1 VKKIFIIITISI
13 LLVSCSKSDRG
24 ELIGSKAEKFF
35 PTQPLGMVLV
45 PSGSFLMG
53 MADDDYVK
61 LQNAPVSTVS
71 IKAFYMDETEITN
84 GEYKQFINWVKDSVV
99 RDALAKR
106 AIFEL
111 GDAPS
116 QEDLEKDNSINTFY
130 PMYQVDEDVADD
142 EKGGYTLYKEDV
154 TFGIDFD
161 DKSTYALNYDNDIL
175 WERED
180 YPDLAYAQVME
191 GEFEEGTGFFL
202 PKEESY
208 NGERTFNTK
217 KIEYTYTTFD
227 AEAAIKS
234 NSDSRK
240 NFFKEKT
247 IAIYPDTTSWIK
259 DFNYSYNEPMHNDYF
274 WHDAYADYPVVGVS
288 WEQAKAFSHWRT
300 MYKNNY
306 QRSRKKNGQRV
317 ASFRLPSEAEWEY
330 AARGGLES
338 ATYPW
343 GGPYTI
349 DSKGCFLANFKPNRG
364 DYASDNALYT
374 VEAKSYWPNDYGLY
388 NMAGNVSEWTDSSYD
403 KGAYNFDMGL
413 NPNVS
418 DSTNLRKVTRG
429 GSWKDIAYFL
439 RVSARDYEYKD
450 EKRSYIGFRTV
461 QDYLGEDIGEND
473 NPNKVF

>member
-1 VKKIFIIITISI
+1 MKKILLLTIFSALII
-13 LLVSCSKSDRG
+13 SCSKSDRG
-24 ELIGSKAEKFF
+24 ELIGSKTQKFF
-35 PTQPLGMVLV
+35 PSQPLGMVLI

-61 LQNAPVSTVS
+61 LENAPVSTVS

-84 GEYKQFINWVKDSVV
+84 GEYKQFVNWVKDSVV

-116 QEDLEKDNSINTFY
+116 QEDLDKDNSINTYY
-130 PMYQVDEDVADD
+130 PMYVVEEDVPD
-142 EKGGYTLYKEDV
+142 EEKSGYTLYKEDV
-154 TFGIDFD
+154 TFGIDYE
-161 DKSTYALNYDNDIL
+161 DKSTYALNYDNEIL

-202 PKEESY
+202 PKEESF
-208 NGERTFNTK
+208 NGERTFDTK
-217 KIEYTYTTFD
+217 KIEYTYTSFD

-234 NSDSRK
+234 DSDSRK

-247 IAIYPDTTSWIK
+247 IEIYPDTTAWIK
-259 DFNYSYNEPMHNDYF
+259 DFSYSYNEPMHNDYF
-274 WHDAYADYPVVGVS
+274 WHDAYAEYPVVGVS
-288 WEQAKAFSHWRT
+288 WEQAKAFAHWRT

-306 QRSRKKNGQRV
+306 QRTRKKNGQRV

-374 VEAKSYWPNDYGLY
+374 VEAESYWPNDYGLY

-461 QDYLGEDIGEND
+461 QDYLGEDIGTND
-473 NPNKVF
+473 NPNKIF